1 MSRILKCNGS
11 YLYYSDS
18 SNEEIILASDI
29 YNNFKD
35 NSDFVNELSNIGIR
49 ISKIT
54 LDVSLSLEQNDNEI
68 VINLYAIKAGEKY
81 LLPVVECK
89 TIDYLILNSTCYFFS
104 NFDIYRDLFSNI
116 DINFLTPIS
125 YTKYIELSNEL
136 RKANLTFEDNV
147 LKNIEEV
154 KNDDSSFHIYGLK
167 ANLFDYQKSGCN
179 WLSFMYRN
187 RCGCILGDEMGLG
200 KTLQVIGLIG
210 YMKEHSSRINALV
223 VAPISL
229 LENWKREIGKFY
241 PSLKVLIHHGAK
253 RTGYYKDFFDYDVVV
268 TSYSNC
274 QNDLSVL
281 NMINWD
287 LVALDEAQNI
297 KNPYSNRAKLV
308 KMINRKMSVA
318 ITGTPFEN
326 HLTDIW
332 SLTDFVIPQYLGK
345 LSGFKNTY
353 EDNNESAIE
362 IENYLSPIMIRRR
375 VADVAKDLPERVDIP
390 QALSMTEE
398 EAQYYDG
405 QRKKYATEEL
415 KSTRIDK
422 IQGLR
427 MFCTH
432 PSVYKK
438 SEVSTDVD
446 PIKYSTKYERTCEIL
461 DEIFQKGEKVI
472 IFTSFNEMNRIFNRD
487 IPRRFNVKVFSIT
500 GETNTNDRQT
510 IVDTFSSLEE
520 PTLLVLNPKAAG
532 TGLNITAANHVI
544 HYNLEWNPAVE
555 DQASARAYRRGQ
567 TKTVFVYRLFY
578 INTIEE
584 VINDRINR
592 KREISDLAVIGNQG
606 ETDQNDLIRVLKLSP
621 YGGDLND

>member
-18 SNEEIILASDI
+18 SNEEILLASNI
-29 YNNFKD
+29 YNGFKND
-35 NSDFVNELSNIGIR
+35 SNFVNDVSNIGIR

-54 LDVSLSLEQNDNEI
+54 LDVSLSLEQKDNGI
-68 VINLYAIKAGEKY
+68 VINLYAIKAGKKC

-104 NFDIYRDLFSNI
+104 NFDIYRDLLKNL
-116 DINFLTPIS
+116 DINFSTAIS

-154 KNDDSSFHIYGLK
+154 KNDDSSFNVYGLK

-179 WLSFMYRN
+179 WLAFMYRN
-187 RCGCILGDEMGLG
+187 HCGCILGDEMGLG

-210 YMKEHSSRINALV
+210 YMKEHASKINALV

-229 LENWKREIGKFY
+229 LENWKREINKFY
-241 PSLKVLIHHGAK
+241 PSIKVLVHHGAK
-253 RTGYYKDFFDYDVVV
+253 RTGYYKDFLDYDVVI

-274 QNDLSVL
+274 QNDLAVF
-281 NMINWD
+281 NMIDWD

-345 LSGFKNTY
+345 LNSFKNTY
-353 EDNNESAIE
+353 EDSNESAIE

-438 SEVSTDVD
+438 SEVSTDAD

-487 IPRRFNVKVFSIT
+487 ISQRFNVKVFSIT
-500 GETNTNDRQT
+500 GETNTNDRQM
-510 IVDTFSSLEE
+510 IVDTFSSLEGSA
-520 PTLLVLNPKAAG
+520 LLVLNPKAAG

-578 INTIEE
+578 INTIED

-592 KREISDLAVIGNQG
+592 KREISNLAVIGNEG
-606 ETDQNDLIRVLKLSP
+606 ETDQNDLIRALKLSP

>member
-1 MSRILKCNGS
+1 MSKLLKCNGS
-11 YLYYSDS
+11 YLYYLDS
-18 SNEEIILASDI
+18 SNKEILLARDV
-29 YNNFKD
+29 YGNYRDNQNF
-35 NSDFVNELSNIGIR
+35 SNELSSLGLR

-54 LDVSLSLEQNDNEI
+54 LDVCLSLEQLEDGI
-68 VINLYAIKAGEKY
+68 SINFYTQKSGKRYSLFFVKSK
-81 LLPVVECK
+81 V
-89 TIDYLILNSTCYFFS
+89 IDYLILNNTCYFFS
-104 NFDIYRDLFSNI
+104 NFDIYRDFLEKI
-116 DINFLTPIS
+116 DIDCLKTIT

-136 RKANLTFEDNV
+136 RKANLAFEDNV
-147 LKNIEEV
+147 LKNIEIA
-154 KNDDSSFHIYGLK
+154 KNDESNFNVHGLK

-179 WLSFMYRN
+179 WLAFMYKN
-187 RCGCILGDEMGLG
+187 HCGCILGDEMGLG

-210 YMKEHSSRINALV
+210 FMKEQSSKIHALV

-229 LENWKREIGKFY
+229 LENWKREINKFY
-241 PSLKVLIHHGAK
+241 PMLNVLVHHGAN
-253 RTGYYKDFFDYDVVV
+253 RTGYYKDFLDYDVVV

-274 QNDLSVL
+274 QNDLSIL
-281 NMINWD
+281 NMITWD

-332 SLTDFVIPQYLGK
+332 SLTDFVIPNYLGK
-345 LSGFKNTY
+345 LNGFKNEY
-353 EDNNESAIE
+353 EDSNESASE
-362 IENYLSPIMIRRR
+362 IETYLSPIMIRRR
-375 VADVAKDLPERVDIP
+375 VADVAKDLPERIDIP
-390 QALSMTEE
+390 QALSMTAE

-405 QRKKYATEEL
+405 QRKKYASEEL

-438 SEVSTDVD
+438 SYVSVDDD

-461 DEIFQKGEKVI
+461 DEIFQKNEKAI

-487 IPRRFNVKVFSIT
+487 IPQRFNVKTFSIT
-500 GETNTNDRQT
+500 GETNTNDRQK
-510 IVDTFSSLEE
+510 IVDEFSDLKG
-520 PTLLVLNPKAAG
+520 PALLVLNPKAAG

-555 DQASARAYRRGQ
+555 DQASARAHRRGQ
-567 TKTVFVYRLFY
+567 TKTVFVYRLYY

-584 VINDRINR
+584 VINDRISR
-592 KREISDLAVIGNQG
+592 KREISDLAVVGNQG
-606 ETDQNDLIRVLKLSP
+606 ETDQNDLIRALKLSP

>member
-1 MSRILKCNGS
+1 MSRILKSNGT

-18 SNEEIILASDI
+18 SNEEILLASDI

-54 LDVSLSLEQNDNEI
+54 LDVSLSLEQKDNEI
-68 VINLYAIKAGEKY
+68 IFNLYAIKAGKKY
-81 LLPVVECK
+81 LLPVIECK

-104 NFDIYRDLFSNI
+104 NFDIYRDLFKNLE
-116 DINFLTPIS
+116 INFSTAIS

-179 WLSFMYRN
+179 WLAFMYRN

-210 YMKEHSSRINALV
+210 YMKEHSSKINALV

-229 LENWKREIGKFY
+229 LENWKREINKFY
-241 PSLKVLIHHGAK
+241 PSMNVLVHHGAK
-253 RTGYYKDFFDYDVVV
+253 RTGYYKDFLDYDVVV
-268 TSYSNC
+268 TSYQNC
-274 QNDLSVL
+274 QNDLAVL

-308 KMINRKMSVA
+308 KMVNRKMSVA

-345 LSGFKNTY
+345 LNSFKNTY
-353 EDNNESAIE
+353 EDSNESASE

-461 DEIFQKGEKVI
+461 DEIFQKGEKAI

-487 IPRRFNVKVFSIT
+487 IPQRFNVKVFSIT
-500 GETNTNDRQT
+500 GETNTNDRQM
-510 IVDTFSSLEE
+510 IVDTFSSLEG
-520 PTLLVLNPKAAG
+520 PALLVLNPKAAG

-606 ETDQNDLIRVLKLSP
+606 ETDQKDLIRALKLSP

>member
-18 SNEEIILASDI
+18 SNEEILLASDI

-35 NSDFVNELSNIGIR
+35 NSDFVNDLSNIGIR

-68 VINLYAIKAGEKY
+68 IINLYAIKAGKKY

-104 NFDIYRDLFSNI
+104 NLDIYRELFKNLE
-116 DINFLTPIS
+116 INFSTAIS

-147 LKNIEEV
+147 LKNIEEA

-179 WLSFMYRN
+179 WLAFMYRN

-210 YMKEHSSRINALV
+210 YMKEHTSKINALV

-229 LENWKREIGKFY
+229 LENWKREISKFY
-241 PSLKVLIHHGAK
+241 PSMKVLVHHGSK
-253 RTGYYKDFFDYDVVV
+253 RTGYYKDFLDYNVVV

-274 QNDLSVL
+274 QNDLAVL

-345 LSGFKNTY
+345 LNSFNNTY
-353 EDNNESAIE
+353 EDTNESASE

-398 EAQYYDG
+398 EAEYYDG

-487 IPRRFNVKVFSIT
+487 IPQRFNVKVFSIT
-500 GETNTNDRQT
+500 GETNTNDRQM
-510 IVDTFSSLEE
+510 IVDTFSSLEG
-520 PTLLVLNPKAAG
+520 PALLVLNPKAAG

-606 ETDQNDLIRVLKLSP
+606 ETDQNDLIRALKLSP

>member
-1 MSRILKCNGS
+1 MSRILKCKGS

-18 SNEEIILASDI
+18 SNEEILLASDI
-29 YNNFKD
+29 YKAFKED
-35 NSDFVNELSNIGIR
+35 STFANDLSNIGIR
-49 ISKIT
+49 ISKIA
-54 LDVSLSLEQNDNEI
+54 LDCSLSLKQKDNEI
-68 VINLYAIKAGEKY
+68 VIYLYAIKAGKKY

-104 NFDIYRDLFSNI
+104 NFDIYRDLFKNLE
-116 DINFLTPIS
+116 INFSTAIS

-154 KNDDSSFHIYGLK
+154 KNDDSSFHVYGLK

-179 WLSFMYRN
+179 WLAFMYRN

-210 YMKEHSSRINALV
+210 YMKEHSSKINALV

-229 LENWKREIGKFY
+229 LENWKREISKFY
-241 PSLKVLIHHGAK
+241 PSMKVLVHHGAK
-253 RTGYYKDFFDYDVVV
+253 RTGYYKDFLDYDVVV

-274 QNDLSVL
+274 QNDLAVL

-308 KMINRKMSVA
+308 KMVNRKMSVA

-345 LSGFKNTY
+345 LNSFKNTY
-353 EDNNESAIE
+353 EDSNESASE

-487 IPRRFNVKVFSIT
+487 IPQRFNVKVFSIT
-500 GETNTNDRQT
+500 GETNTDDRQM
-510 IVDTFSSLEE
+510 IVDTFSSLEG
-520 PTLLVLNPKAAG
+520 PALLVLNPKAAG

-606 ETDQNDLIRVLKLSP
+606 ETDQNDLIRALKLSP

>member
-18 SNEEIILASDI
+18 SNEEILLASDI

-54 LDVSLSLEQNDNEI
+54 LDVSLSLEQKDNEI
-68 VINLYAIKAGEKY
+68 IFNLYAIKAGKKY
-81 LLPVVECK
+81 LLPVIECK

-104 NFDIYRDLFSNI
+104 NFDIYRDLFKNLE
-116 DINFLTPIS
+116 INFSTAIS

-179 WLSFMYRN
+179 WLAFMYRN

-210 YMKEHSSRINALV
+210 YMKEHSSKINALV

-229 LENWKREIGKFY
+229 LENWKREINKFY
-241 PSLKVLIHHGAK
+241 PSMKVLVHHGAK
-253 RTGYYKDFFDYDVVV
+253 RTGYYKDFLDYDVVV

-274 QNDLSVL
+274 QNDLAVL

-308 KMINRKMSVA
+308 KMVNRKMSVA

-345 LSGFKNTY
+345 LNSFKNTY
-353 EDNNESAIE
+353 EDSNESASE

-461 DEIFQKGEKVI
+461 EEIFQKGEKVI

-487 IPRRFNVKVFSIT
+487 IPQRFNVKVLSIT

-510 IVDTFSSLEE
+510 IVDTFSSLEG
-520 PTLLVLNPKAAG
+520 PALLVLNPKAAG

-606 ETDQNDLIRVLKLSP
+606 ETDQNDLIRALKLSP

>member
-1 MSRILKCNGS
+1 MGRVLKCNGS

-18 SNEEIILASDI
+18 SNEEILLASNI
-29 YNNFKD
+29 YNACKND
-35 NSDFVNELSNIGIR
+35 SDFVNELSNLGIR

-54 LDVSLSLEQNDNEI
+54 LDISLSLDQKNNGIDI
-68 VINLYAIKAGEKY
+68 HFYAIKAGKKY
-81 LLPVVECK
+81 PLPIVECNV
-89 TIDYLILNSTCYFFS
+89 IDYLILNSACYFLS
-104 NFDIYRDLFSNI
+104 NFDIYRDLFKNLEI
-116 DINFLTPIS
+116 DFSTAIS

-167 ANLFDYQKSGCN
+167 AKLFDYQKSGCN
-179 WLSFMYRN
+179 WLAFMYRN
-187 RCGCILGDEMGLG
+187 HCGCILGDEMGLG

-210 YMKEHSSRINALV
+210 YMKEQSSKINTLV

-229 LENWKREIGKFY
+229 LENWKREINKFY
-241 PSLKVLIHHGAK
+241 PSLKVLVHHGIK
-253 RTGYYKDFFDYDVVV
+253 RTGYYKDFLDYDVVV

-345 LSGFKNTY
+345 LSSFKNEY
-353 EDNNESAIE
+353 EDSNESAIE

-405 QRKKYATEEL
+405 QRKKYVTEEL

-432 PSVYKK
+432 PSVYRR
-438 SEVSTDVD
+438 SEVSTDDD

-461 DEIFQKGEKVI
+461 DEIFQKGEKAI

-487 IPRRFNVKVFSIT
+487 IPQRFNVKVFSIT
-500 GETNTNDRQT
+500 GETNTSDRQT
-510 IVDTFSSLEE
+510 IVDTFSNLQGAA
-520 PTLLVLNPKAAG
+520 LLVLNPKAAG

-606 ETDQNDLIRVLKLSP
+606 ETDQNDLIRALKLSP

>member
-1 MSRILKCNGS
+1 MSRILKSNGT

-18 SNEEIILASDI
+18 SNEEILLANDI

-49 ISKIT
+49 ISKIA
-54 LDVSLSLEQNDNEI
+54 LDCSLSLEQKDNEI
-68 VINLYAIKAGEKY
+68 VINLYAIKAGKKY

-104 NFDIYRDLFSNI
+104 NFDIYRDLFKNLE
-116 DINFLTPIS
+116 INFSTAIS

-154 KNDDSSFHIYGLK
+154 KNDDSSFHAYGLK

-179 WLSFMYRN
+179 WLAFMYRN

-210 YMKEHSSRINALV
+210 YMKEHSSKINALV

-229 LENWKREIGKFY
+229 LENWKREINKFY
-241 PSLKVLIHHGAK
+241 PSMKVLVHHGAK
-253 RTGYYKDFFDYDVVV
+253 RTGYYKDFLDYDVVV

-274 QNDLSVL
+274 QNDLAVL

-308 KMINRKMSVA
+308 KMVNRKMSVA

-345 LSGFKNTY
+345 LNSFKNTY
-353 EDNNESAIE
+353 EDSNESASE

-461 DEIFQKGEKVI
+461 EEIFQKGEKVI

-487 IPRRFNVKVFSIT
+487 IPQRFNVKVLSIT

-510 IVDTFSSLEE
+510 IVDTFSSLEGSA
-520 PTLLVLNPKAAG
+520 LLVLNPKAAG

-606 ETDQNDLIRVLKLSP
+606 ETDQNDLIRALKLSP

>member
-1 MSRILKCNGS
+1 MSKFLKCNGS
-11 YLYYSDS
+11 YLYYSNL
-18 SNEEIILASDI
+18 SNEEILLAKDI
-29 YNNFKD
+29 YKNIKNNV
-35 NSDFVNELSNIGIR
+35 DFINELSILGIR
-49 ISKIT
+49 ISKIP
-54 LDVSLSLEQNDNEI
+54 LDVYLCLEQRDNGIAVSLYTTKSSND
-68 VINLYAIKAGEKY
+68 YF
-81 LLPVVECK
+81 LPVVNNRV
-89 TIDYLILNSTCYFFS
+89 IDYLIYNNTCYFFS
-104 NFDIYRDLFSNI
+104 NFDTYCELFEKI
-116 DINFLTPIS
+116 DVDCSKLIT

-136 RKANLTFEDNV
+136 KKLNLLFKDNV
-147 LKNIEEV
+147 FEKIESV
-154 KNDDSSFHIYGLK
+154 KTDDLSFRVNGLK

-179 WLSFMYRN
+179 WLAFMYKN
-187 RCGCILGDEMGLG
+187 HCGCILGDEMGLG
-200 KTLQVIGLIG
+200 KTLQVIALIG
-210 YMKEHSSRINALV
+210 FMKEQSSKINTLV

-229 LENWKREIGKFY
+229 LENWKREINKFY
-241 PSLKVLIHHGAK
+241 PTLKVLVHHGSN
-253 RTGYYKDFFDYDVVV
+253 RTGYYKDFLEYDVVV

-274 QNDLSVL
+274 QNDLSIL
-281 NMINWD
+281 NMITWD

-332 SLTDFVIPQYLGK
+332 SLTDFVIPNYLGK
-345 LSGFKNTY
+345 LSSFKNEY
-353 EDNNESAIE
+353 EDSNASASE

-375 VADVAKDLPERVDIP
+375 VSDVAKDLPERIEIP
-390 QALSMTEE
+390 QALFMTET

-405 QRKKYATEEL
+405 QRKKYVSEEL

-438 SEVSTDVD
+438 SDVSSEDN

-461 DEIFQKGEKVI
+461 DEIFEKNEKAI

-487 IPRRFNVKVFSIT
+487 ISQRFNVKTFSIT

-510 IVDTFSSLEE
+510 IVDEFSNIEGSA
-520 PTLLVLNPKAAG
+520 LLILNPRAAG

-567 TKTVFVYRLFY
+567 IKTVFVYRLY
-578 INTIEE
+578 YVNTIEE

-592 KREISDLAVIGNQG
+592 KREISDLAVVGNQG
-606 ETDQNDLIRVLKLSP
+606 ETDQNDLIRALKLSP

>member
-18 SNEEIILASDI
+18 SNEEILLASDI

-54 LDVSLSLEQNDNEI
+54 LDVSLSLEQKDNEI
-68 VINLYAIKAGEKY
+68 VINLYAIKAGKKY
-81 LLPVVECK
+81 LLPMVECK
-89 TIDYLILNSTCYFFS
+89 TIDYLILNSACYFFS
-104 NFDIYRDLFSNI
+104 NFDIYRDLFKNLE
-116 DINFLTPIS
+116 INFSTAIS

-154 KNDDSSFHIYGLK
+154 KNDDTSFHVYGLK

-179 WLSFMYRN
+179 WLAFMYRN
-187 RCGCILGDEMGLG
+187 HCGCILGDEMGLG

-210 YMKEHSSRINALV
+210 YMKEHTSKINALV

-229 LENWKREIGKFY
+229 LENWKREINKFY
-241 PSLKVLIHHGAK
+241 PSMKVLVHHGAK
-253 RTGYYKDFFDYDVVV
+253 RTGYYKDFLDYDVVV

-274 QNDLSVL
+274 QNDLAVL

-308 KMINRKMSVA
+308 KMVNRKMSIA

-345 LSGFKNTY
+345 LNSFKNTY
-353 EDNNESAIE
+353 EDSNESASE

-487 IPRRFNVKVFSIT
+487 IPQRFNVKVFSIT
-500 GETNTNDRQT
+500 GETNTNDRQM
-510 IVDTFSSLEE
+510 IVDTFSSLEG
-520 PTLLVLNPKAAG
+520 PALLVLNPKAAG

-606 ETDQNDLIRVLKLSP
+606 ETNQNDLIRALKLSP